1 MDIPEN
7 VKNRSVWLRGLFII
21 IFGAVLYLV
30 CAVTFFLVVFQFI
43 TKVATGGVNSRLSG
57 FSAGLVRY
65 IEQLLRYMTFLS
77 DTRPF
82 PFDDW
87 PAAPAGGDAPAA
99 PAAPAAP
106 TAPRRRTKAAPR
118 RVAAKKKEE

>member
-7 VKNRSVWLRGLFII
+7 VKNRGVWLRGLFII

-30 CAVTFFLVVFQFI
+30 CAVTFFLVVFQFV
-43 TKVATGGVNSRLSG
+43 TTVVTGGVNNRLSG

-65 IEQLLRYMTFLS
+65 IEQLLRYVTFLS

-87 PAAPAGGDAPAA
+87 PAATAGDAA

-106 TAPRRRTKAAPR
+106 RRAKAAPR
-118 RVAAKKKEE
+118 RVAAKKNEE